1 MKPVEKMNK
10 EELIQEL
17 YSLSQS
23 LQKTEARAC
32 ALEHPKARTD
42 ERDDVELFLRDAYAA
57 GSNAAHSRS
66 LFTAMEYAE
75 REAPR
80 LRALLAIRP

>member
-42 ERDDVELFLRDAYAA
+42 
-57 GSNAAHSRS
+57 
-66 LFTAMEYAE
+66 AE